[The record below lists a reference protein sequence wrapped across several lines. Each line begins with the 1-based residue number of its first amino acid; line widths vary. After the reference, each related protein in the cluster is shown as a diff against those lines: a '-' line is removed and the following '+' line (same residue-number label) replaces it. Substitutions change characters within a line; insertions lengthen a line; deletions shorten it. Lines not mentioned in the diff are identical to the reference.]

1 MKIQACQVGE
11 LGTNCYIVW
20 DESTMHAVVIDPG
33 DEGDFLLETMRKLHV
48 ELKLILL
55 THGHFDHTGAVMDLY
70 NKAAGVPVYIHSL
83 DKDLVNPFGGA
94 LQLPDDVRCYDEG
107 DTVTLDSLTFR
118 VLHTPGHTPGSVC
131 LMAGDVLFTGDTL
144 FRGSCGRTDF
154 PGGSWK
160 QMCQSLKRLYEL
172 PGDYI
177 ILCGH
182 TGSSR
187 LDYERRTNDF
197 MRSAL
202 TE

>member
-1 MKIQACQVGE
+1 MKIQACQVGD

-20 DESTMHAVVIDPG
+20 DEATSHAAVIDPG
-33 DEGDFLLETMRKLHV
+33 DEGAFLLETMKKLRV
-48 ELKLILL
+48 EPKLILL

-70 NKAAGVPVYIHSL
+70 RATKAPVYIHKA
-83 DKDLVNPFGGA
+83 DRNLVNPFGGA
-94 LQLPDDVRCYDEG
+94 LQLPDDVRYYDEG
-107 DTVTLDSLTFR
+107 DEVTLDALRFQ

-172 PGDYI
+172 PGDYVV
-177 ILCGH
+177 LCGH

-187 LDYERRTNDF
+187 LSYERKTNDF